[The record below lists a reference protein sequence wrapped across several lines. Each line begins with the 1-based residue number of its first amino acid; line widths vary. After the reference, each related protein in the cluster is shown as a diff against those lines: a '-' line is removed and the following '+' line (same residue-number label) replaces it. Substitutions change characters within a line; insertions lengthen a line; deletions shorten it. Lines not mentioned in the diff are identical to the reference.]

1 VISNLT
7 TIRLRQDLIARP
19 LDRRVAQVSLNAD
32 NTKAGQC
39 MEGTPR
45 LFDRIARGYPQRID
59 QPDKEASVDALM
71 FLREDHKSVLGML
84 EMLDKAPTGSG
95 AHSSGLLTM
104 VTNLVIAESQHEAIE
119 EQFFWPA
126 VREALD
132 NGDELADQ
140 AITQEQEGKKLLQR
154 LHDGAP
160 GDPDYHDALQEFV
173 KVGREHIMYE
183 QDVVWPAFEAAVSRE
198 DREKIGDKLEA
209 AKKVAPTRP
218 HPDTPPNATVQKTM
232 GAGAAIVD
240 HLRDAVSGREADN
253 PPDPQ
258 TK

>member
-1 VISNLT
+1 
-7 TIRLRQDLIARP
+7 
-19 LDRRVAQVSLNAD
+19 
-32 NTKAGQC
+32 
-39 MEGTPR
+39 M
-45 LFDRIARGYPQRID
+45 
-59 QPDKEASVDALM
+59 DALT

-84 EMLDKAPTGSG
+84 EVLDGAPMGSG
-95 AHSSGLLTM
+95 AQSSGLQTM
-104 VTNLVIAESQHEAIE
+104 VTNLIVAESQHEAIE

-132 NGDELADQ
+132 NGDELADEPV
-140 AITQEQEGKKLLQR
+140 AQEQEGKKLLQR

-160 GDPDYHDALQEFV
+160 GDPDYHDALQDFV
-173 KVGREHIMYE
+173 RLGREHIRYE
-183 QDVVWPAFEAAVSRE
+183 QEMVWPVFEAAVSRE

-209 AKKVAPTRP
+209 GKKVAPTRP
-218 HPDTPPNATVQKTM
+218 HPDTPANATVQKTM

-240 HLRDAVSGREADN
+240 HVRDVFSGREADN